1 MTDTTPTREC
11 KVSYDFGLLSLP
23 HERAIEEG
31 LHECQRVTYPVA
43 VRVRD
48 ARGFVSPK
56 TLHRVGGG
64 DRSLAEAGDA
74 FYPTVLW
81 HFDGDHRRFDPS
93 RYANAWKTFGAPDT
107 YAPYEVVEVLATWS
121 SDDPLGATKRWPIP
135 QHGEPGD
142 ATGDFEHA

>member
-23 HERAIEEG
+23 HERAIVEG

-48 ARGFVSPK
+48 ARGFVNPK
-56 TLHRVGGG
+56 TLH
-64 DRSLAEAGDA
+64 
-74 FYPTVLW
+74 
-81 HFDGDHRRFDPS
+81 
-93 RYANAWKTFGAPDT
+93 
-107 YAPYEVVEVLATWS
+107 YEVVEVLATWA

-135 QHGEPGD
+135 QHGEPGHPLD
-142 ATGDFEHA
+142 CPLCSDDDFHFCSECGRRIEWGNEHAEDCATGAANNILSGEWPE